1 MNFKCAYDRL
11 PGSYTSKTDASP
23 KSASGKFAEIGTE
36 KRAGVDRTDQLSD
49 RRPIGR
55 TIPLTIPARHAMTKR
70 HSGKNS
76 DVRYAHGVLTAP
88 PRTRARNFFIN

>member
-1 MNFKCAYDRL
+1 MVSRQGRL
-11 PGSYTSKTDASP
+11 FPSDGQHGSDQRAGRYCID
-23 KSASGKFAEIGTE
+23 
-36 KRAGVDRTDQLSD
+36 KRASVDRTDQLSD

>member
-36 KRAGVDRTDQLSD
+36 KRASVDRTDQLSD

-55 TIPLTIPARHAMTKR
+55 TIPLTIPRPPSYDETSFWQEFRRTIHAR
-70 HSGKNS
+70 
-76 DVRYAHGVLTAP
+76 
-88 PRTRARNFFIN
+88 RADRASTYESA